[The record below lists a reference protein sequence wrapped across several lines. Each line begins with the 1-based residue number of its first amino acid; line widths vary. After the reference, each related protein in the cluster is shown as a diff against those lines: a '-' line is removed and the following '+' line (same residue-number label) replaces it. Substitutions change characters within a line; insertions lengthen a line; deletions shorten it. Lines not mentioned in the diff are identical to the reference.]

1 MNVKAKR
8 VKKQTKRMKEQI
20 NICIKFIIINSNL
33 YIKKSSKIT
42 KLSNIK
48 EVDSKRKRE
57 KTHSEVQKSLH
68 K

>member
-1 MNVKAKR
+1 
-8 VKKQTKRMKEQI
+8 MKEHV

-48 EVDSKRKRE
+48 EVDSKRKKE